1 MTSLFDAFGAQEIRD
16 VVKCRAHL
24 IEIAGFPPSHVII
37 ITLTQ
42 IRDHYISRV
51 GMPTYL
57 SQMLGDVVKIPIRMC
72 RLIWED
78 GNTFDG
84 KLELEHPNMVVQR
97 FIRKYYRIHNLPY
110 KVIYGLTTDVEQVKY
125 L

>member
-1 MTSLFDAFGAQEIRD
+1 MMSLFDAFGAQEIRD

-24 IEIAGFPPSHVII
+24 IEVAGFPRNHVII

-51 GMPTYL
+51 GMPAYL
-57 SQMLGDVVKIPIRMC
+57 SQMLGDIAKIPIRMC
-72 RLIWED
+72 KLIWED

-84 KLELEHPNMVVQR
+84 KLELERSDMAVQH
-97 FIRKYYRIHNLPY
+97 FIRKHYRIHTLPY
-110 KVIYGLTTDVEQVKY
+110 VIEAHLGVEQVQTRY